1 MNGAHNIL
9 PAMTNHNET
18 INVYLEVGQKRTMA
32 GALDWPGWCRG
43 GANEEAA
50 LEALL
55 AYAQRYAKV
64 VKTLPLG
71 FALPTEISQFT
82 VVQRIKGDSATDY
95 GVPAGVPPQDGQP
108 VDDAELERLST
119 ILKLCGEAFDDA
131 VKRAAG
137 KTLRKGPRGGGR
149 ELEGVARHVMEADGG
164 YIKHAGAQFTPTA
177 GDDLHKQLAETH
189 AAILDTLARSAHGEL
204 PKHGPRGGLRW
215 PARYFARRVA
225 WHELDHAWEI
235 EDRIE

>member
-1 MNGAHNIL
+1 
-9 PAMTNHNET
+9 MTNHNET

-43 GANEEAA
+43 GASEEAA
-50 LEALL
+50 LAALL
-55 AYAQRYAKV
+55 AYAPRYAEV
-64 VKTLPLG
+64 VKGSTLG
-71 FALPTEISQFT
+71 FTIPTEIAQFKII
-82 VVQRIKGDSATDY
+82 QRIKGGSATDY

-108 VDDAELERLST
+108 LDDAELERLST
-119 ILKLCGEAFDDA
+119 ILKLCGQAFDEA

-149 ELEGVARHVMEADGG
+149 ELEGVVRHVMEADGG
-164 YIKHAGAQFTPTA
+164 YIKHAGAQFTLKA
-177 GDDLHKQLAETH
+177 GDDLHKQLVETR
-189 AAILDTLARSAHGEL
+189 AAILDALVRSAHGEL
-204 PKHGPRGGLRW
+204 PQYGPRGGLRW

-235 EDRIE
+235 EDRTE

>member
-1 MNGAHNIL
+1 MTKHN
-9 PAMTNHNET
+9 AS

-50 LEALL
+50 LQALL
-55 AYAQRYAKV
+55 DYGPRYAEVLKGSELAF
-64 VKTLPLG
+64 TP
-71 FALPTEISQFT
+71 PTELVQFE
-82 VVQRIKGDSATDY
+82 VVQRLKGDSGTDY
-95 GVPAGVPPQDGQP
+95 GVPAMAPKQDGLP
-108 VDDAELERLST
+108 TDAAEVERLST
-119 ILKLCGEAFDDA
+119 ILQQCWKTFDKVVHKA
-131 VKRAAG
+131 TG

-149 ELEGVARHVMEADGG
+149 ELEAIMRHVMEADGG
-164 YIKHAGAQFTPTA
+164 YIKQAGAQFKLEES
-177 GDDLHKQLAETH
+177 DDLKRQISETRQALLAAL
-189 AAILDTLARSAHGEL
+189 AASARGEL
-204 PKHGPRGGLRW
+204 PQRGPRGGLRW